1 MGRPV
6 VNQIPVFG
14 VFLFPEVTWLMGRRS
29 KLFFFPWELK
39 THLRWN
45 VSLSG
50 GARDPPETA
59 RTRAVKC
66 NLRSKD
72 GGGSSV
78 ELMTSPRVRRRIN
91 DADYNNCMNPI
102 ILVITGPRGLSS
114 LIVLAFQP
122 AFSSFFFF
130 FFAFLPGQFFL
141 AWLLIIK
148 SQRLSLEPRC
158 RLQLNLGL
166 YNNSARRLFSVL
178 QMKYRKKNNTFV
190 FLLVQAV
197 TLINHLSQRP
207 WTEGNIDKLFQGSY
221 ISQLDKFKRYKQHL
235 WGYMCIYMY
244 SCEVLP
250 HQRPVPQRQVDCP
263 DFKAQR
269 GFRCQ
274 RFCFAADNGVIVP
287 CEEVSP

>member
-14 VFLFPEVTWLMGRRS
+14 VFLFPEVTWLMGRSS

-50 GARDPPETA
+50 GAGDPPETA

-66 NLRSKD
+66 NLRSED

-78 ELMTSPRVRRRIN
+78 ELMTSPRVRWRIN

-130 FFAFLPGQFFL
+130 FCISPRSIFSG
-141 AWLLIIK
+141 LIANYK
-148 SQRLSLEPRC
+148 VTASLWSLVAASSSTSASTTTRREGCSRC
-158 RLQLNLGL
+158 CRWNTE
-166 YNNSARRLFSVL
+166 
-178 QMKYRKKNNTFV
+178 KKNNTFV